1 MLVLQTYEAKYVDQP
16 RVANEEIWPEDFL
29 DQLMLKSFLF
39 PQADIIYGDNQE
51 KIVLEKNAQFQL
63 QTK

>member
-1 MLVLQTYEAKYVDQP
+1 MVLQTYEAKYVDQP

-29 DQLMLKSFLF
+29 DQLMLKSFPF
-39 PQADIIYGDNQE
+39 PQADIIYRDNQE